1 MDARLRGFGVRLGWH
16 ELPARVRH
24 DLDLLVG
31 APIVHAEDQAGG
43 FSPGVAARVVLDD
56 GRRLFVKAVGEELNA
71 LAPELY
77 RQEASVARLLPR
89 AVPAPRLEA
98 TYDEAGWVALVFE
111 DVEGRAPALPWE
123 DADLER
129 VVAAVE
135 ALSATL
141 SPSPVPA
148 PTLAEHADG
157 FAGFSRLR
165 AEDDHAALDPWIARH
180 LDRLCEAHEAWP
192 NATRGD
198 TLLHLDIRADNIL
211 LTEDAVV
218 FVDWP
223 HARVGAP
230 WIDLL
235 YMLPS
240 VAMQGGRSPA
250 ELFAQSS
257 LANTARDE
265 DVTVALAGFA
275 GLMIDRGR
283 LPDPPG
289 LPTLRHFQR
298 AQAGHAVRWL
308 RERTG
313 WR

>member
-1 MDARLRGFGVRLGWH
+1 MDARLRGVGVRLAWH

-24 DLDLLVG
+24 DLDLLLG
-31 APIVHAEDQAGG
+31 APVVQAMGQAGG
-43 FSPGVAARVVLDD
+43 FSPGVAARVVLED

-89 AVPAPRLEA
+89 AAPAPRLEA

-111 DVEGRAPALPWE
+111 DIDGRAPALPWE

-135 ALSATL
+135 ALGATL
-141 SPSPVPA
+141 SPSPVAA
-148 PTLAEHADG
+148 PMLAEHADS

-165 AEDDHAALDPWIARH
+165 AEGDRAALDPWIARH
-180 LDRLCEAHEAWP
+180 LDRLCDVHEAWP
-192 NATRGD
+192 EATRGD

-211 LTEDAVV
+211 LTDDAVV

-250 ELFAQSS
+250 ELFAESS
-257 LANTARDE
+257 LASTARDD

-275 GLMIDRGR
+275 GLMLDRGR

-298 AQAGHAVRWL
+298 AQAEHAVRWL

>member
-1 MDARLRGFGVRLGWH
+1 MDERLRGVGVRLEWN
-16 ELPARVRH
+16 ELPARVRR
-24 DLDLLVG
+24 DLDVLLG
-31 APIVHAEDQAGG
+31 APVVQAEDQAGG

-71 LAPELY
+71 LAPQLY
-77 RQEASVARLLPR
+77 RQEASVARQLPPT
-89 AVPAPRLEA
+89 APAPRLEA
-98 TYDEAGWVALVFE
+98 TYDGAGWVALVFE
-111 DVEGRAPALPWE
+111 DIDGRAPTLPWE
-123 DADLER
+123 NTELER

-135 ALSATL
+135 ALSGTL
-141 SPSPVPA
+141 SPSPVAA
-148 PTLAEHADG
+148 PTLAQDADS
-157 FAGFSRLR
+157 FAGFSRVR
-165 AEDDHAALDPWIARH
+165 VERDHAALDPWIVRH
-180 LDRLCEAHEAWP
+180 LDRLCDVHEAWP
-192 NATRGD
+192 EATRGD

-211 LTEDAVV
+211 LTHDAVV

-235 YMLPS
+235 YLLPS

-250 ELFAQSS
+250 ELFAESS
-257 LANTARDE
+257 LASTARDD
-265 DVTVALAGFA
+265 DVTVVLAGLA

-283 LPDPPG
+283 LPNPPG

-298 AQAGHAVRWL
+298 AQAKHAVRWL